1 MIEINLLPE
10 ELKKKKRKI
19 EIPKIEFLPII
30 VIAVIAVVALQLL
43 LSFTLT
49 IKRTS
54 LKRLEARWGNLK
66 PEEKDAMVI
75 KRQINRLL
83 DKISHIERIKS
94 ERTLWAEKLSA
105 LSDSMMSGIWLT
117 KFSVNERGEKKLLS
131 ITGSVSSTGK
141 DEAAMIG
148 RFMKQLKDNPG
159 FFRDFSEIELGTIQQ
174 KTRKNIETMEFVIH
188 CYFKERNS

>member
-30 VIAVIAVVALQLL
+30 VIIVVAVIALQLL
-43 LSFTLT
+43 LSLTLGM
-49 IKRTS
+49 KRGS

-83 DKISHIERIKS
+83 DKISHIERIKK
-94 ERTLWAEKLSA
+94 ERILWAEKLSA

-117 KFSVNERGEKKLLS
+117 QLSVKERGERTFLS
-131 ITGSVSSTGK
+131 ITGSVSSFGK

-148 RFMKQLKDNPG
+148 RFMKVLKENPG
-159 FFRDFSEIELGTIQQ
+159 FFSDFSEVELGTIQQ
-174 KTRKNIETMEFVIH
+174 KTRKNIETMEFVIY
-188 CYFKERNS
+188 CYFKERT